1 MSDYLKPQSPLYH
14 KEEDSY
20 FYPLTTV
27 DQVIMEDGSRLNN
40 KISDI
45 TTQIVDINTNM
56 AKTAVYTGIFSA
68 DGWNGTSAP
77 YTQTLTISGIQVSDN
92 PFVDINLENV
102 SDAVDIIAEWT
113 LIGRVTVISNNT
125 VVGYCYKEKPTT
137 NIPVI
142 FKVVR

>member
-14 KEEDSY
+14 KEKDNY

-40 KISDI
+40 RINNI
-45 TTQIVDINTNM
+45 TT
-56 AKTAVYTGIFSA
+56 VYTGTFSA

-77 YTQTLTISGIQVSDN
+77 YTQTLTISGMQVSDN
-92 PFVDINLENV
+92 PLVDVNLENV
-102 SDAVDIIAEWT
+102 SDAVGVIAEWA
-113 LIGRVTVISNNT
+113 LIGRMTVTADNT
-125 VVGYCYKEKPTT
+125 VVGYCYEEKPTI